1 MAGPCVKRRVE
12 SIDALRGVFALLVLT
27 YHCSYWLHLPYPEWL
42 HSLLRIWGI
51 YAVEGFFVI
60 SGMALYLATRPGQFG
75 TATGLKNFFAHR
87 YARILPLYA
96 VLFLVKPKDD
106 GLEWMHLAELTM
118 VFGFFGPERSSLVG
132 GWSLGVEFVFYLLFP
147 LMTLSMRD
155 SLWRAGAL
163 FLLAMLAMLGHSL
176 VFDLSP
182 PFHPQNPLYVTPINH
197 IGFFVAGYF
206 MGVLY
211 RQGRMNPLP
220 SWKNGHLFLAA
231 MAVFVVMALVGA
243 NEHNIQVMGGYRR
256 FLLSFLLVILVGA
269 IAMMHLKGRVTGF
282 LGDISYA
289 LYLIH
294 PFVVFGLL
302 PRLDIGNIWVNLAI
316 VYGLS
321 IPLAFLS
328 HRYFEMPAQR
338 FIRRVARA

>member
-1 MAGPCVKRRVE
+1 MAGPCVKGRVE

-27 YHCSYWLHLPYPEWL
+27 YHTSHWLHLPYPEWL
-42 HSLLRIWGI
+42 LSLLRMWGI

-75 TATGLKNFFAHR
+75 TATGFKNFFAHR

-96 VLFLVKPKDD
+96 LLFLVKPKDD

-147 LMTLSMRD
+147 LMALSMRD
-155 SLWRAGAL
+155 SPRRAGAL
-163 FLLAMLAMLGHSL
+163 LLLAMLAMFGHAL
-176 VFDLSP
+176 AFNLSP
-182 PFHPQNPLYVTPINH
+182 PFQPQNRLYVTPINH

-211 RQGRMNPLP
+211 RQGRMNRPP
-220 SWKNGHLFLAA
+220 SWNDGHLFLAA
-231 MAVFVVMALVGA
+231 MAVFALMALVGA

-256 FLLSFLLVILVGA
+256 FLLTLLLIILVGA
-269 IAMMHLKGRVTGF
+269 IAMMRLKGRVTSF

-302 PRLDIGNIWVNLAI
+302 PRLDIANVWINLAI

-321 IPLAFLS
+321 IPLSFLS

-338 FIRRVARA
+338 FIRRAARA